1 MLNIG
6 LDSLKEIEEAFVPR
20 LYSLDPHKLMRSI
33 EALSLLTHAQIVI
46 HASLAR
52 KASSRAL
59 FFFRIDYPNID
70 PPEWNKFVTVRLE
83 NNKIK
88 AGELPLNYY
97 GDLKANYEA
106 HNKDYTGVYNRK

>member
-1 MLNIG
+1 MLHIG
-6 LDSLKEIEEAFVPR
+6 LESLNEIQEVFVPR
-20 LYSLDPHKLMRSI
+20 LYALDPHKLMRSV
-33 EALSLLTHAQIVI
+33 EDLSLLTHAQILI

-59 FFFRIDYPNID
+59 SFFRIDFPD
-70 PPEWNKFVTVRLE
+70 VEPPQWNKFVTVKLE
-83 NNKIK
+83 NNKVK

-106 HNKDYTGVYNRK
+106 HNRDYTGVYKGK